1 MRVRLGAPLCF
12 KFCKSCSSLWRL
24 LTLLAPPPWFSSATE
39 GLMTATQ
46 SGATSRQ
53 LQFLQGRG
61 VVVKWTVFAASTL
74 CPCSGLEARSWAAA
88 CESPKN

>member
-61 VVVKWTVFAASTL
+61 GGGEVDGVCCQHLVPLQW
-74 CPCSGLEARSWAAA
+74 SGSKVLGS
-88 CESPKN
+88 CL